1 MNDYANIKVM
11 KILQNIFTNPFAI
24 AAALVHW
31 LIFVYCLIF
40 EDTGIFSKSISFH
53 QSNEVYQWLIY
64 LNCLPLTIVETIGT
78 ILEKTIGMNL
88 ILNITLMGFALF
100 IVNFQWLFVGYCFS
114 KLFNLFESE
123 EKGISLD

>member
-88 ILNITLMGFALF
+88 ILNITLIGFALF